1 MKKTIIL
8 SLSMMCISIF
18 WGKILNNW
26 MLTIQISG
34 IIGLVCFVI
43 AGILNGTFISGD
55 RLRSNYSTDKKEDR
69 IRRSKITN
77 FVLIVGSP
85 NFILAVVLSLL

>member
-8 SLSMMCISIF
+8 SLSIMCISIIL
-18 WGKILNNW
+18 GKVLNNW

-43 AGILNGTFISGD
+43 AGILNGAFISGD
-55 RLRSNYSTDKKEDR
+55 RLRSNYFTD
-69 IRRSKITN
+69 I
-77 FVLIVGSP
+77 
-85 NFILAVVLSLL
+85 